1 MISKIIVYGEVGM
14 PTDLTIKFLRNSIN
28 TPVIVKIK
36 GGKLIRGILVGYDE
50 HLNLFLKEAEHIQAE
65 DNEALGS
72 IIIRGDNVIL
82 ISPS

>member
-1 MISKIIVYGEVGM
+1 M

-36 GGKLIRGILVGYDE
+36 GGRLIRGILAGYDE
-50 HLNLFLKEAEHIQAE
+50 HLNLFLKDAEHVQSE
-65 DNEALGS
+65 NPETLGN